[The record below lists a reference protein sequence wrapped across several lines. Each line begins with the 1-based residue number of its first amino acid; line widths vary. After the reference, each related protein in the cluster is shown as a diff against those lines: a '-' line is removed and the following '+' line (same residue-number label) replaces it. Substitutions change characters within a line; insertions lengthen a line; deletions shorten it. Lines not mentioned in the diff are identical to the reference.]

1 VTPLNSGTSHTVTL
15 IAGPRSEEAQATIW
29 RPISWKWPVAACPP
43 SLEIVDWRQVAHE
56 GATVSGQV
64 ALVVPPDDGDAP
76 DIFYLLDRLAEQ
88 GIPVVALGLDP
99 GWHALRSGPDSPI
112 VLAADTEPQVVAAT
126 LHALAHR
133 QDHVELLRAEV
144 SVARRFQGG
153 LRGEIEKIHDELQ
166 LAASVQREF
175 LPRSL
180 PPVSDVDIQVLFRP
194 CGYVSGDIYDVQQV
208 GEHQIGFFL
217 ADAVGHGVPAALMT
231 MVLCRCLTTTACED
245 GCQRALPPGEVMRLL
260 NQDLIKRHGDSAR
273 FATAV
278 YGVIDTRT
286 RRVSVA
292 GAGHPYPLVLRA
304 GGEVERLETTGGM
317 LGLFPDDAFTEASA
331 DLGENDMLV
340 LYSDGFETAFPA
352 AEADQFGRKR
362 PNTNYIE
369 RFAQMAQAWR
379 DQGLSQSIRLLCEQ
393 IDGQSGSLHQRDD
406 LTAMMI
412 VPSRENDLDR
422 LFRGEKPHERAP
434 EREPG
439 PAAPLG

>member
-1 VTPLNSGTSHTVTL
+1 
-15 IAGPRSEEAQATIW
+15 
-29 RPISWKWPVAACPP
+29 
-43 SLEIVDWRQVAHE
+43 
-56 GATVSGQV
+56 
-64 ALVVPPDDGDAP
+64 
-76 DIFYLLDRLAEQ
+76 
-88 GIPVVALGLDP
+88 
-99 GWHALRSGPDSPI
+99 
-112 VLAADTEPQVVAAT
+112 
-126 LHALAHR
+126 
-133 QDHVELLRAEV
+133 
-144 SVARRFQGG
+144 
-153 LRGEIEKIHDELQ
+153 
-166 LAASVQREF
+166 
-175 LPRSL
+175 
-180 PPVSDVDIQVLFRP
+180 
-194 CGYVSGDIYDVQQV
+194 
-208 GEHQIGFFL
+208 
-217 ADAVGHGVPAALMT
+217 
-231 MVLCRCLTTTACED
+231 
-245 GCQRALPPGEVMRLL
+245 MRLL